1 VYNAILQ
8 AVLSEAEQVKV
19 YTIGRW
25 QTVQEISIVINNGK
39 TERIVS
45 EEAQGL
51 GIQVFSQAGYSG
63 FASSDSVSIEE
74 AKSLVRKAAKLASLS
89 KAYGGQSNKEI
100 FAAQTLVT
108 QVPSPLKY
116 PWGKLSLPE
125 LEELTKVENNYVL
138 QQNPGLSVQT
148 AFRQI
153 LEQWQIV
160 RSDGTNVKFSLP
172 RAALIHTLTARSSHK
187 TVTTRSSLGGMDIA
201 ILVEEDK
208 KSEGRERCQQMADL
222 ARNLLEAKPVKGGHF
237 KLVIDYALA
246 KGLAHEAFGHAVETD
261 GVNTSILG
269 ENGKLKLGMEV
280 AAPIVSIV
288 DGPLQGDWAYQPISA
303 NGIKRETVKIVDKGR
318 LTAGLGDVFSARQ
331 AGVAISGAARVEGF
345 DQIPL
350 PRMTNIR
357 IETDKTIPLDKPW
370 HQVSPRE
377 LYQLLLKQKLI
388 ERDEEVY
395 YLLGYKGG
403 QVNTQHGD
411 FVFNCSAVYRLADQ
425 PELFQPGIFAGKTL
439 SALQAIKASIGPL
452 LTDAMGT
459 CGKWGQGVPSSGG
472 SAAFLV
478 LDSSPEI
485 TLGGE

>member
-1 VYNAILQ
+1 
-8 AVLSEAEQVKV
+8 
-19 YTIGRW
+19 
-25 QTVQEISIVINNGK
+25 
-39 TERIVS
+39 
-45 EEAQGL
+45 
-51 GIQVFSQAGYSG
+51 
-63 FASSDSVSIEE
+63 
-74 AKSLVRKAAKLASLS
+74 
-89 KAYGGQSNKEI
+89 
-100 FAAQTLVT
+100 
-108 QVPSPLKY
+108 
-116 PWGKLSLPE
+116 
-125 LEELTKVENNYVL
+125 
-138 QQNPGLSVQT
+138 
-148 AFRQI
+148 
-153 LEQWQIV
+153 
-160 RSDGTNVKFSLP
+160 
-172 RAALIHTLTARSSHK
+172 
-187 TVTTRSSLGGMDIA
+187 
-201 ILVEEDK
+201 
-208 KSEGRERCQQMADL
+208 
-222 ARNLLEAKPVKGGHF
+222 
-237 KLVIDYALA
+237 
-246 KGLAHEAFGHAVETD
+246 
-261 GVNTSILG
+261 
-269 ENGKLKLGMEV
+269 MEV